1 MRPLVQLSFDIE
13 EFDMPLEY
21 GHPIDPARQLALGR
35 EGLERILPLL
45 EGEGPRT
52 TLFTTAH
59 FADTFPDDIRGLA
72 RCHEIAS
79 HTYYHSRYETE
90 HLSTSRRR
98 LEEIAG
104 VPVIGLRM
112 PRMRQVPMSDI
123 TEAGYAYDASVHP
136 TWLPG
141 RYNNLH
147 MPRSMYRS
155 EGMPR
160 VPASVSPWFRL
171 PLFWLAFKNYPYRVY
186 LHLCRRVLEADGYL
200 SLYYH
205 PWEFTDVR
213 GYGLP
218 GYTVRGCEGW
228 LLERLHRLVDDLGG
242 DADFISMDE
251 LVSRRM
257 GV

>member
-1 MRPLVQLSFDIE
+1 
-13 EFDMPLEY
+13 
-21 GHPIDPARQLALGR
+21 
-35 EGLERILPLL
+35 
-45 EGEGPRT
+45 
-52 TLFTTAH
+52 
-59 FADTFPDDIRGLA
+59 
-72 RCHEIAS
+72 
-79 HTYYHSRYETE
+79 
-90 HLSTSRRR
+90 
-98 LEEIAG
+98 
-104 VPVIGLRM
+104 
-112 PRMRQVPMSDI
+112 MSDI
-123 TEAGYAYDASVHP
+123 AEAGYAYDASVHP

-147 MPRSMYRS
+147 MPRALYRS

-171 PLFWLAFKNYPYRVY
+171 PLFWLAFKNYPYRLY

-228 LLERLHRLVDDLGG
+228 LLERLHRLVDDLQRE
-242 DADFISMDE
+242 ADFVSMDE
-251 LVSRRM
+251 LVARWLTR
-257 GV
+257 